1 MRMSLPAC
9 VSLGV
14 ATVLVL
20 ATYAVNPDTG
30 FLLTALPML
39 LVLVAVPLLLHALN
53 QRQAANMDVR
63 DIHLY
68 KIKDIGKLSSGTAV
82 RIRGTVETVSF
93 RWLNRPHFRVS
104 DGTGTVGVVMFIAP
118 RGDIRRGDRIEAVGS
133 LRSLGVSKEKKVW
146 GVKMEKLDH

>member
-20 ATYAVNPDTG
+20 AAYAVNPDTG

-39 LVLVAVPLLLHALN
+39 LVLVAVPLLLNTLN
-53 QRQAANMDVR
+53 QRQAASVDVR
-63 DIHLY
+63 GIRLY

-82 RIRGTVETVSF
+82 RIRGTVEAVSF

-118 RGDIRRGDRIEAVGS
+118 RRDIRRGDRIEAVGS

-146 GVKMEKLDH
+146 GIKMEKLDH